1 MFQQPEMRTKVKI
14 CGLTTLED
22 ARFASGALA
31 DFLGF
36 IFYPDSPRYI
46 DPGKAAAI
54 ISWIEGPQKVGV
66 FVNQHLDEVNETAN
80 RTGIDLVQ
88 LHGTESPDYCRM
100 IDLPVIKVLH
110 AGIEAGEDDL
120 REQIEIYSEV
130 AEYLLFDTKTETQ
143 WGGTGKTFDW
153 ELIRNQTLELPF
165 MLSGGLKAENV
176 AEAISVASPDVVDLS
191 SGLEESPGLKSFD
204 KMEQFFDVM
213 RAVWEQQ
220 ESDS

>member
-1 MFQQPEMRTKVKI
+1 MFQQLDKRTKVKI

-66 FVNQHLDEVNETAN
+66 FVNQPLDEVNETAN

-110 AGIEAGEDDL
+110 AGSETGEDDL
-120 REQIEIYSEV
+120 SEQIEIYSEV

>member
-66 FVNQHLDEVNETAN
+66 FVNQPLDEVNETAN

-110 AGIEAGEDDL
+110 AGSETGEDDL
-120 REQIEIYSEV
+120 SEQIEIYSEV

-153 ELIRNQTLELPF
+153 ALIRNQTLELPF

-213 RAVWEQQ
+213 RAVWEKQ

>member
-66 FVNQHLDEVNETAN
+66 FVNQPLDEVNETAN